1 MAEKVDQTL
10 VNDLMKCAISMSA
23 FDTEHDL
30 NMKLS
35 HLQQI
40 NKEYTSL
47 VNKLGSESI
56 SISDVELAAPVAK
69 EGLGDEIQRRGDLQL
84 DETGREQLNQSSKG
98 KVGQILNFLQQ
109 ERTMEIN
116 INLTFTRP
124 EVEALEPSEDG

>member
-40 NKEYTSL
+40 NKLYNSM

-56 SISDVELAAPVAK
+56 SIGDLEMAESVAK
-69 EGLGDEIQRRGDLQL
+69 EGLGEEVQRRGDLQL
-84 DETGREQLNQSSKG
+84 DEAGREQLVQSSKG
-98 KVGQILNFLQQ
+98 KVGQILNFLRQD
-109 ERTMEIN
+109 RTLEIG
-116 INLTFTRP
+116 INLEFRRP
-124 EVEALEPSEDG
+124 EPEEAEE